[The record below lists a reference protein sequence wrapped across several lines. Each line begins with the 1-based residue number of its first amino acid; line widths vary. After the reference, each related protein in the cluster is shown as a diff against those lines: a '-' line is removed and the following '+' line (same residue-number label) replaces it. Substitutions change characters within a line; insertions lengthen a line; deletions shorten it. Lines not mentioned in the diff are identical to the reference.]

1 MASRKKRKREKE
13 KILGEEKGG
22 IMKKFLSVVLSACM
36 ALTFAGCG
44 AGQDG
49 KAVYDAANKKT
60 QELTALDVSYT
71 MDMKMKQGEETM
83 DISSNM
89 AMKMDAINSENMRIY
104 AEGVTSTEGQN
115 IDTKMYYENGYYYM
129 EAAGQKFKYAMDLE
143 TMMETAKQSMGGG
156 TVETDYL
163 SEVKVKKDGDNQIL
177 TFTADASKMDSYVQ
191 EIMASMSS
199 MPGLEGVTYTIKE
212 VSGEATVNKDGYF
225 SQVNIKMS
233 MDMAMGAENVSMD
246 MTMNTTYNNIGQ
258 PVEITT
264 PDLDSYQEI
273 DPSLLGM

>member
-1 MASRKKRKREKE
+1 
-13 KILGEEKGG
+13 
-22 IMKKFLSVVLSACM
+22 MKKFLSVVLSACM

-71 MDMKMKQGEETM
+71 MDMTMKQGEETM

-89 AMKMDAINSENMRIY
+89 DMKMDAINSENMRIY
-104 AEGVTSTEGQN
+104 AEGVTSTAGQD

-143 TMMETAKQSMGGG
+143 TMMETAQQSMGGG
-156 TVETDYL
+156 AVETDYL

-191 EIMASMSS
+191 EVMASMSS
-199 MPGLEGVTYTIKE
+199 MPGMEGVTYTIKE

-225 SQVNIKMS
+225 SKVDMKLS
-233 MDMAMGAENVSMD
+233 MDMTMGAESVSMD